1 MHLVNV
7 LLRHIGH
14 SKPLTRAAIDLAPA
28 AAGSYTVD
36 KSELCDRLPQN

>member
-14 SKPLTRAAIDLAPA
+14 SKTSYSGGDLPPA